1 MDDHWLV
8 PGSTDMTVDLSRLQG
23 EARGGDTRYTVAL
36 EGSLRSEWLSLWREL
51 VSATAVLRRFE
62 IDPATAVVHFTCRSA
77 DGTAMVFDAL
87 ERLEAA
93 VKRVNDILAVRRAT
107 SPGVTAPRTAIRAR

>member
-23 EARGGDTRYTVAL
+23 EPRGGDTRYTVAL
-36 EGSLRSEWLSLWREL
+36 EGSLRTEWLHIWRGML
-51 VSATAVLRRFE
+51 STSAVLRRFE
-62 IDPATAVVHFTCRSA
+62 IDPARAVVQFTCRSV

-87 ERLEAA
+87 ESLETT
-93 VKRVNDILAVRRAT
+93 VKRVNDILAVRRAAT
-107 SPGVTAPRTAIRAR
+107 PGVTAPPTALRAR

>member
-23 EARGGDTRYTVAL
+23 EPRAGDTRYSVGL
-36 EGSLRSEWLSLWREL
+36 HGSLHSDWVDAWREVL
-51 VSATAVLRRFE
+51 SATAVLRRFE
-62 IDPATAVVHFTCRSA
+62 IDPASSVVHFTCRNV

-93 VKRVNDILAVRRAT
+93 VKRVNEIVAVRRAA
-107 SPGVTAPRTAIRAR
+107 APRVLATPNALRAR